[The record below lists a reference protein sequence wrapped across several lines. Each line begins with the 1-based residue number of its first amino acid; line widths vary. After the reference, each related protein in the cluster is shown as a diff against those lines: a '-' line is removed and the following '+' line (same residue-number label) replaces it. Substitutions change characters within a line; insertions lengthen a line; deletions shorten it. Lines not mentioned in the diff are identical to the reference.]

1 MNEILMWLNDGTR
14 EILFLLNGIAIGMW
28 IGSMLQK
35 HFDRKK
41 GGE

>member
-1 MNEILMWLNDGTR
+1 MNEILMWLNVETR

-28 IGSMLQK
+28 IGSMLQE

-41 GGE
+41 GG